1 MRTAADVDP
10 EARFDAF
17 QRRWDLAWSLIPYPL
32 VPVATLLALTTGG
45 SAPPVL
51 LVGVAVAALGWHFW
65 FVSLHPHWPERKFV
79 PMAVYFVGFLGL
91 ATTFASLHPA
101 GLLIMV
107 CCFALTFV
115 ALPGGWAYP
124 GVAATVACTLV
135 IVGGLRFDPGLVVQ
149 VAIGGLLAA
158 GIGAAIRWVEREA
171 VRRRAAHAELSR
183 AHADLVRLT
192 EEKRRLDTELIK
204 VAEQAGVTR
213 ERARMARALHDT
225 QLQHLIAIG
234 AQLEAASEL
243 LEPGHAAA
251 APVRAALQ
259 VSRDGLVDA
268 RRAVDALR
276 PPALDDRELADAI
289 RTVVASWRRFH
300 RIPVELTVTGTETTP
315 SPPVA
320 EAAVRVVGEA
330 LANVARHAGATRVDV
345 SLAYLDDVI
354 VIDVN
359 DDGAGFRV
367 GESTGFGLRSMRDR
381 VAEVGGT
388 LAVESTPGAGTVVAV
403 TLPIGGTGAAG

>member
-1 MRTAADVDP
+1 MRTAADADP

-17 QRRWDLAWSLIPYPL
+17 QRHWDLAWSLIPYPL
-32 VPVATLLALTTGG
+32 VPAATLLALLGGTTR
-45 SAPPVL
+45 PVL

-65 FVSLHPHWPERKFV
+65 FVSLHPQWPERRLI

-91 ATTFASLHPA
+91 ATTFASLHSA
-101 GLLIMV
+101 GLLIVV

-115 ALPGGWAYP
+115 TVPGAWAYL
-124 GVAATVACTLV
+124 GVAATAACCLV
-135 IVGGLRFDPGLVVQ
+135 IIGGLRFDLGLVVQ
-149 VAIGGLLAA
+149 IAIGGLLAA
-158 GIGAAIRWVEREA
+158 GLGAAIRWVEREA

-183 AHADLVRLT
+183 AHAELVRLA

-213 ERARMARALHDT
+213 ERARMARDLHDT
-225 QLQHLIAIG
+225 HLQHLIAIG
-234 AQLEAASEL
+234 AQLEAAAEL

-251 APVRAALQ
+251 RPVRAALQ

-276 PPALDDRELADAI
+276 PPALDDHELADAI
-289 RTVVASWRRFH
+289 RAVVASWRRFH
-300 RIPVELTVTGTETTP
+300 RIPVEFTVTGTEMSP
-315 SPPVA
+315 SQPVA
-320 EAAVRVVGEA
+320 EAVVRVIGEA
-330 LANVARHAGATRVDV
+330 LANVARHAGANLVDV
-345 SLAYLDDVI
+345 TLAYLDDVI

-359 DDGAGFRV
+359 DDGAGFLV
-367 GESTGFGLRSMRDR
+367 GEAAGFGLRSMRDR

-388 LAVESTPGAGTVVAV
+388 VTVESAPGAGTVVAV
-403 TLPIGGTGAAG
+403 TLPVDGTGAAG